1 MSEAAIKEGQ
11 EGPFNGYL
19 LTPYNGIVPFLYVR
33 MSSAHTATQRNAWYC
48 LGQRRNG
55 RAVRIYPPAEATMD
69 KFWSTDWHSRPRAST
84 TDYWGYVELL

>member
-55 RAVRIYPPAEATMD
+55 RAVRIYPPAKATQ
-69 KFWSTDWHSRPRAST
+69 WTSSGARIGTLGQERVPPT
-84 TDYWGYVELL
+84 TGDT